1 MNLSDLNPC
10 PHPLLLVLS
19 GPSGVGKDYVLSIL
33 KKQSAAAGLG
43 VVVTNTTR
51 PMRPGETQDVDYH
64 FISLE
69 EFQALIAGGGLLEYA
84 NVYGNWYGVP
94 RAPVKA
100 ALAAGRDV
108 IIKVDVQG
116 ARTIKSAVP
125 EAVLVFLSPPSIQE
139 LAGRLRQRNTES
151 PSQLERRL
159 KTAESEMMEMAR
171 FDYVIVNA
179 SGQVNRVIAGIEA
192 IIAAEKLRVNPREC
206 RL

>member
-179 SGQVNRVIAGIEA
+179 IGQVNRVIAGIEA